1 MKVEVWLLVL
11 WWCALAGSGRALA
24 FAPIAI
30 ERRHIVQCSS
40 ITRICGRRGNCILY
54 SSTDPSSNDLE
65 LVNKD
70 RKDAVGGIDATYKK
84 PPSTFFAAGVMR
96 D

>member
-1 MKVEVWLLVL
+1 MKGEVWLLVL
-11 WWCALAGSGRALA
+11 CWGALAGSGRALA

-30 ERRHIVQCSS
+30 ERRYIVQQCAS
-40 ITRICGRRGNCILY
+40 IISCGRRGKCIL
-54 SSTDPSSNDLE
+54 SSIRSSADPSSNDLG
-65 LVNKD
+65 L
-70 RKDAVGGIDATYKK
+70 YKK

>member
-1 MKVEVWLLVL
+1 MWLLVL
-11 WWCALAGSGRALA
+11 WWGALAGSGRALA

-30 ERRHIVQCSS
+30 ERRYIVQQCAS
-40 ITRICGRRGNCILY
+40 IISCGRRGKCIL
-54 SSTDPSSNDLE
+54 SSIRSSADPSSNDLD